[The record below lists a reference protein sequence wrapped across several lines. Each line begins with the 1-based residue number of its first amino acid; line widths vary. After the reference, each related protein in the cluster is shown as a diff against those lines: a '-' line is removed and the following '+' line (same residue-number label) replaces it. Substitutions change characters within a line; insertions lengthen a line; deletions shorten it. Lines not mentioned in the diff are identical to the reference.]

1 VFELL
6 AASDI
11 AFVAKNLSMSYD
23 VIIEYGGFA
32 APTDFLIA

>member
-6 AASDI
+6 AASNI

-23 VIIEYGGFA
+23 VVIEYDGFVA
-32 APTDFLIA
+32 STNFLIA